1 MKFSVKQEVLHYSF
15 DCRLPAHFDNLCTG
29 FDCVAEIR
37 RKSYLKSKQISMEGR
52 CAPKS
57 LSRKGNEKQQ
67 GVSQL
72 SAKDLMREILY
83 ILRPRTFQGFQA
95 RRMSK

>member
-1 MKFSVKQEVLHYSF
+1 MELQTAERDLLKRAAKRKNRCLF
-15 DCRLPAHFDNLCTG
+15 DCRPLAHFDNLCTD

-37 RKSYLKSKQISMEGR
+37 RKSHLKSKQISMEGR

-67 GVSQL
+67 GVAQL
-72 SAKDLMREILY
+72 SAKDLMGEIL
-83 ILRPRTFQGFQA
+83 
-95 RRMSK
+95 